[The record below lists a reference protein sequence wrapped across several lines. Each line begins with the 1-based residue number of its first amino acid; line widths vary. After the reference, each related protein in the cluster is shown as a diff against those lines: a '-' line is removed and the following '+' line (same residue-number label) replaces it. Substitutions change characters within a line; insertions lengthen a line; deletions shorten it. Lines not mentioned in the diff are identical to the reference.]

1 MNFIEKMKLG
11 TMLGA
16 GFASVIII
24 GLLVA
29 IFGRVQ
35 LVSLGEN
42 IESLSEKNLTNLMLI
57 QNAKNGFD
65 TVARSVRNIGLHTDK
80 NRIQE
85 EKLRIDQQIIRNTE
99 ILEQLYKRLSEPET
113 RDSLDRLTAARP
125 AYMQAVRTAIELGVS
140 DQPGQRAQ
148 ALNVMV
154 NDMQQTQAP
163 VFAALDSMVKQ
174 QEKLTLEVTNTS
186 MREAKSDGNFML
198 ILSIIAVLLG
208 LLVSML
214 ITRTIKRQLGG
225 EVAYAAQ
232 IARQVAQGNLA
243 IDVNLRPGDNHSVLA
258 AMNSMRESLTSI
270 VEQVRQSSESIATG
284 SNQIAAGSADL
295 SQRTEEQA
303 ANLQQTAASMEEMS
317 QTVRQNADTV
327 RNATAL
333 AQAAS
338 DTAAKGG
345 EAVSNIVV
353 TMKDITDSSHKIGD
367 IIGVID
373 GIAFQTNI
381 LALNAAV
388 EAARAGEQGRGFA
401 VVAGEVRSLAQR
413 SASAAKEIKE
423 LISTSVNKVTAG
435 SRQVEGAGETINELV
450 RQSRH
455 VADLINEIGVT
466 TQEQESGISQI
477 HTAVNQL
484 DQVTQ
489 QNAALVEQSSSAA
502 DSLNDQARHLVEL
515 MRVFTIE
522 GGQTQRTAPQT
533 PKGLSSTLALTSSS
547 NKDWETF

>member
-1 MNFIEKMKLG
+1 MNFMKKMKLG
-11 TMLGA
+11 TMLGT

-35 LVSLGEN
+35 LVSLGDN
-42 IESLSEKNLTNLMLI
+42 IESLSEKNLANLMLI
-57 QNAKNGFD
+57 QDAKNGFD
-65 TVARSVRNIGLHTDK
+65 TVARSVRNIGLHTDR
-80 NRIQE
+80 NRMQE
-85 EKLRIDQQIIRNTE
+85 EKLLIDKQIARNME
-99 ILEQLYKRLSEPET
+99 ILKQLYERLSEPET
-113 RDSLDRLTAARP
+113 RGTLDSLTAARP
-125 AYMQAVRTAIELGVS
+125 AYMQAVKSAIELGLS
-140 DQPGQRAQ
+140 EQPGQRAQ
-148 ALNVMV
+148 ALAIMV
-154 NDMQQTQAP
+154 NEMQDAQGP
-163 VFAALDSMVKQ
+163 VFAALDNMVEQ
-174 QEKLTLEVTNTS
+174 QEKLTLALTNSS
-186 MREAKSDGNFML
+186 MSEAKADGNFML
-198 ILSIIAVLLG
+198 VLSVIAALVG
-208 LLVSML
+208 MLVSML

-232 IARQVAQGNLA
+232 GNLA
-243 IDVNLRPGDNHSVLA
+243 AAVNLRPGDNHSVLA
-258 AMNSMRESLTSI
+258 AMNSMRASLSTI
-270 VEQVRQSSESIATG
+270 VEQVRESSESIATG
-284 SNQIAAGSADL
+284 SSQIAAGSTDL

-303 ANLQQTAASMEEMS
+303 ASLQQTAASMEEMS

-327 RNATAL
+327 RNATTL

-338 DTAAKGG
+338 ATAAKGG
-345 EAVSNIVV
+345 DAVNNIVV

-401 VVAGEVRSLAQR
+401 VAAGEVRSLAQR
-413 SASAAKEIKE
+413 SATAAKEIKE
-423 LISTSVNKVTAG
+423 LIANSVEKVEVGSTLVADAG
-435 SRQVEGAGETINELV
+435 GTIEELV
-450 RQSRH
+450 RQARN

-477 HTAVNQL
+477 HDAVNQL

-489 QNAALVEQSSSAA
+489 QNAALVEQSASAA
-502 DSLNDQARHLVEL
+502 DSLSDQAAHLVEL
-515 MRVFTIE
+515 MKAFTIE
-522 GGQTQRTAPQT
+522 GGQPQRAAPKTAQKPPRTA
-533 PKGLSSTLALTSSS
+533 LALTNAS